1 MNMLKALIK
10 SKMIN
15 CISDFLRAHHSIMQM
30 INNLDLMQ
38 ETMGLSKRLKKL
50 EHVILQSVCMPVCV
64 CILLML

>member
-1 MNMLKALIK
+1 
-10 SKMIN
+10 
-15 CISDFLRAHHSIMQM
+15 MQM

-64 CILLML
+64 CILLMLWV